1 LDGTK
6 FAVALLTRRPQDGG
20 PPVAEIPIA
29 LQNGVVSVAQIPLTR
44 LPPIAWP
51 QH

>member
-1 LDGTK
+1 M
-6 FAVALLTRRPQDGG
+6 LTRRPPNGG
-20 PPVAEIPIA
+20 PPVAEIPIG

-44 LPPIAWP
+44 LPPIVWP